1 MIIPR
6 SGDEVES
13 LRPAAKAAWV
23 QDSPVLARPG
33 PDVLGSFARIS
44 AFYLRTISQ

>member
-1 MIIPR
+1 MIISR

-23 QDSPVLARPG
+23 QDSRTDLTG